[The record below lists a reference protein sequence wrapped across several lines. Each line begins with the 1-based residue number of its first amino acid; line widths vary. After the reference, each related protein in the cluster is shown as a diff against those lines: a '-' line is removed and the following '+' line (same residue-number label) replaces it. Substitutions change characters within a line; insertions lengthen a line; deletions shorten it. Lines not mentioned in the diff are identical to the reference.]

1 MVVSTV
7 FTKRRFCN
15 EEDKG
20 ALGDDEQYG
29 RALDRDY
36 IRSPQLVSWE
46 EWSLGEGIPL
56 LQRKKN
62 GDS

>member
-1 MVVSTV
+1 MEVSTV

-46 EWSLGEGIPL
+46 EWSLGEEDAGMP
-56 LQRKKN
+56 
-62 GDS
+62 SS